1 MTNTPTIQLVVSL
14 IVVITISACATAPQ
28 QYQAISEI
36 KVPAQFSGYANWLPV
51 SEQHLL
57 SMHNQWWLVYQ
68 DKTLTQLIERVMVNN
83 ESLKASEAQYRAAL
97 ATLEGSQ
104 SARYPSISST
114 ANASSGTVASSNSF
128 SNNSLPTN
136 SNYALNVNTSWEL
149 DLWGRIRQTVE
160 SNEAKAQASLADLYA
175 ARLST
180 QVLLAQTYFQ
190 LRNTEQQIRLVN
202 SSITAYQRFVKLT
215 QIRQKAGVV
224 SRLDVAQANAQL
236 YTMQVQQLDLEEQYS
251 RYQHTIATL
260 LGVGATAFNIPVAQD
275 EKSILPIVPQIIPST
290 LLLNRPDI
298 IASERRVAS
307 ANAQIGVAQTAF
319 FPTINL
325 VGSVGYRNSN
335 LTDLINIPNSI
346 WSLGPSLAFMLF
358 DGRLRE
364 STVAV
369 AIAGME
375 QATANYKQTVLSAFQ
390 EVEDNLSSTRVLQEE
405 ALVQQQALD
414 ASMQAYRIAQSQYRA
429 GISSALNVISA
440 QTAELS
446 AQRNQTSITLRQQL
460 ASLILLKNSGGSL
473 PIALKD

>member
-1 MTNTPTIQLVVSL
+1 VSL
-14 IVVITISACATAPQ
+14 IIAITISACATVPQ
-28 QYQAISEI
+28 QYQAIPEI

-51 SEQHLL
+51 GEQHLL

-68 DKTLTQLIERVMVNN
+68 DKTLTQLIEHVTVDN

-114 ANASSGTVASSNSF
+114 ANASNGTVASSNSF

-136 SNYALNVNTSWEL
+136 SNYALSVSTSWEL

-160 SNEAKAQASLADLYA
+160 SNEAKGQASLADLYA

-215 QIRQKAGVV
+215 QIRQRAGVV
-224 SRLDVAQANAQL
+224 SRLDVAQASAQL
-236 YTMQVQQLDLEEQYS
+236 YTTQVQQLDLEEQYS

-260 LGVGATAFNIPVAQD
+260 LGVGATAFNIPASSQD
-275 EKSILPIVPQIIPST
+275 NEKSILPIVSQIIPST

-307 ANAQIGVAQTAF
+307 ANAQIGIAQTAF

-325 VGSVGYRNSN
+325 IGSVGYRNSN

-346 WSLGPSLAFMLF
+346 WSLGPSLAFTLF
-358 DGRLRE
+358 DSRLRE

-390 EVEDNLSSTRVLQEE
+390 EVEDSLSSVRLLQEE
-405 ALVQQQALD
+405 AAVQQQALD

-429 GISSALNVISA
+429 GTSSALNVISA

-446 AQRNQTSITLRQQL
+446 AQRNQTNITLRQQL